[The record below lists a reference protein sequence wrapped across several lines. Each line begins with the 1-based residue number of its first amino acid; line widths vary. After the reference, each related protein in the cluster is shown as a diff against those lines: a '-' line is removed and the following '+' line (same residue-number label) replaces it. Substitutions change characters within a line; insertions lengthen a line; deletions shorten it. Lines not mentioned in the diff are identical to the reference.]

1 MLLKRHFANG
11 ADKAATHVEVKHSG
25 LSPEQNFSDRLV
37 DQAVKE
43 GWMVVGDKTV
53 TIKTDA
59 DPLNFALVR
68 KPGYFCKSTGESIP
82 VSEANWLRF
91 RLANDQRASAEA
103 KAWLAGKGLP
113 ANDYDITA
121 AYHCVLDAKQ
131 HAKYRAV
138 SPGGGIPA
146 VAAHTLE
153 A

>member
-25 LSPEQNFSDRLV
+25 RSPEQNFSDRLV
-37 DQAVKE
+37 DAAVKE
-43 GWMVVGDKTV
+43 GWMVVGEDTLTLKTE
-53 TIKTDA
+53 A
-59 DPLNFALVR
+59 EPLVFALKR
-68 KPGYFCKSTGESIP
+68 KPGYFCKSTGEPIP

-113 ANDYDITA
+113 ANDYDITT
-121 AYHCVLDAKQ
+121 AYHCVLNAKQ

-138 SPGGGIPA
+138 ARGGLAP
-146 VAAHTLE
+146 VADYKME

>member
-43 GWMVVGDKTV
+43 GWMVVGDKAL
-53 TIKTDA
+53 TIKTGA
-59 DPLNFALVR
+59 EPLSYALKR
-68 KPGYFCKSTGESIP
+68 KPGYFCKSTGAPIP
-82 VSEANWLRF
+82 VSEANWVRF
-91 RLANDQRASAEA
+91 RLGNDQRASAEA
-103 KAWLAGKGLP
+103 KAWLAANGK
-113 ANDYDITA
+113 AADDYDITT

-138 SPGGGIPA
+138 ARGGLPP
-146 VAAHTLE
+146 VAAYKME